1 MRGQGRMLRSEGT
14 GGRPVGRSA
23 TGLRWNA
30 AKALIPYI
38 WPPNQWEMR
47 LRVVLAMVCLVIGK
61 VAGIY
66 VPIVYKHL
74 IDGFGAGF
82 DPLLALPVALIVGY
96 GLVQL
101 ASLAFGELRDAIFAK
116 VAQASI
122 RSVGVRIFRHLH
134 SLSLRFHL
142 DRQTGG
148 LSRVIER
155 GTRGIDTLL
164 RFMLFNI
171 LPTLAEILMV
181 TVVLWDL
188 LSPAFALVTLA
199 TVVIYIA
206 YTIVVTAWRL
216 KFRRQMNEQDS
227 AANARAIDSL
237 LNYETVKYFNNE
249 HHEAERYD
257 SGLRSYEQAAVR
269 SLTSLS
275 LLNIGQA
282 FIISAG
288 VTVIMLM
295 AASGIRQGTAT
306 VGDLVMANMFLMQ
319 LYRPLN
325 FFGFVYREI
334 KQALVDI
341 EDMFGLL
348 DEKREVADAPGAP
361 ALAVQGGAVTFENV
375 EFGYDPRRPILKR
388 VSFSVPAGHTVA
400 IVGPTGAGKSTIS
413 RLLFRFYDV
422 TAGRVL
428 VDGQD
433 IRSITQLS
441 LRRAL
446 GIVPQDTVLFN
457 DSIYYNIAYGRPDAS
472 RDEVEQAARLAQ
484 IHEFV
489 LALPDGYD
497 TVVGERGLK
506 LSGGEKQRVAIART
520 ILKNPPIILFDE
532 ATSALDTNT
541 ERLIQANLREVAKGR
556 TTLVIA
562 HRLSTVVDA
571 DEILVL
577 QDGQVVERGTH
588 AELLAQDGH
597 YAGLWRK
604 QLETLDSVM
613 GQAAQ

>member
-1 MRGQGRMLRSEGT
+1 MMRSEGA
-14 GGRPVGRSA
+14 GARPLGRHA
-23 TGLRWNA
+23 DGLRWNA
-30 AKALIPYI
+30 AKALLPYI
-38 WPPNQWEMR
+38 WPRDGLEMR
-47 LRVVLAMVCLVIGK
+47 LRVVLAMACLVAGK

-66 VPIVYKHL
+66 VPVVYKHL
-74 IDGFGAGF
+74 VDTLGQGA
-82 DPLLALPVALIVGY
+82 DVLIAMPVALIVAY
-96 GLVQL
+96 GLTQV
-101 ASLAFGELRDAIFAK
+101 ASLAFSELRDAIFAK
-116 VAQASI
+116 VGQAAI

-142 DRQTGG
+142 ERQTGG

-171 LPTLAEILMV
+171 LPTLAEIAMV
-181 TVVLWDL
+181 TLVLWGL
-188 LSPAFALVTLA
+188 MSASFALVTLA
-199 TVVIYIA
+199 TVVIYIV
-206 YTIVVTAWRL
+206 YTILVTAWRL

-227 AANARAIDSL
+227 KANARAIDSL

-249 HHEAERYD
+249 EHEAQRYD
-257 SGLRSYEQAAVR
+257 VGLASYEQAAVR

-282 FIISAG
+282 FVISLG
-288 VTVIMLM
+288 VTIIMLM
-295 AASGIRQGTAT
+295 AAIGIRQGTST

-341 EDMFGLL
+341 EDMFGLM
-348 DEKREVADAPGAP
+348 DEKREVADAPQAA
-361 ALAVQGGAVTFENV
+361 ALAVQGGTVRFEAV
-375 EFGYDPRRPILKR
+375 EFGYDPRRPILKG
-388 VSFSVPAGHTVA
+388 VSFTVAAGQTVA

-422 TAGRVL
+422 TAGRIL

-433 IRSITQLS
+433 IRAVTQLS
-441 LRRAL
+441 LRKAL

-457 DSIYYNIAYGRPDAS
+457 DTIYYNIAYGRPEAS
-472 RDEVEQAARLAQ
+472 REAVEHAARLAH
-484 IHEFV
+484 IHDFV
-489 LALPDGYD
+489 QTLPDGYD
-497 TVVGERGLK
+497 TMVGERGLK

-520 ILKNPPIILFDE
+520 ILKDPPIILFDE

-541 ERLIQANLREVAKGR
+541 ERQIQANLREVSRGR

-577 QDGQVVERGTH
+577 HDGQIVERGTH
-588 AELLAQDGH
+588 AALLALDGH
-597 YAGLWRK
+597 YAELWRK
-604 QLETLDSVM
+604 QLETLE
-613 GQAAQ
+613 GAGAAAE